1 MLHRVLC
8 RVRLPHQGCHLLQRR
23 KVCTLVVQ
31 SKGPFWS
38 TQSFADSKTFL
49 ATSTPCKPK
58 YSDMM
63 LYSSNNWTRP
73 APETRPRGTLRQ
85 GATARA
91 RGFARSSAT
100 WQARWVPMSQPCR
113 IKAAS
118 FPKAPREPTGSTG
131 RAGPP
136 LATQPP
142 SSHPATL
149 GTRAP
154 VTRSGALP
162 RQAWGPGCRAWG
174 SPRAP
179 AAHPA
184 AGAR

>member
-8 RVRLPHQGCHLLQRR
+8 RVRLPYQGCHLLQRR
-23 KVCTLVVQ
+23 KVCTFVVQ

-49 ATSTPCKPK
+49 ATSTPRKPK
-58 YSDMM
+58 YPDMM

-100 WQARWVPMSQPCR
+100 WQACWVPMSQPCR
-113 IKAAS
+113 AS
-118 FPKAPREPTGSTG
+118 GATPRHTAPF
-131 RAGPP
+131 
-136 LATQPP
+136 LPP
-142 SSHPATL
+142 SDARHK
-149 GTRAP
+149 GTCNTKRGPSAP
-154 VTRSGALP
+154 SL
-162 RQAWGPGCRAWG
+162 GPGVPGVGVPPRPGG
-174 SPRAP
+174 S
-179 AAHPA
+179 HPA